1 MLKLLVALHVYPTVE
16 WYVQCADI
24 YIDST
29 VQESIPATSSFSIIQ
44 PPIYPS
50 SGDVRSPGDSGYYIT
65 GPACFDGTLTVR
77 NHCDETAPGTRG
89 FTGQPGSAGG
99 SAGGSGGGS
108 AGGSTG
114 GSAGVDAGGEAGG
127 STGWDDTWG
136 SGSGDGSAG
145 SGSSGSSSEGTS
157 TAAPCVP
164 VGDCG
169 ALGWCSQSEF
179 VDFCSEQGA
188 GCSGVF
194 CRLEGTTAGAAT
206 GTTGG
211 AATGT
216 TGGAATG
223 TGGAAVGGG
232 ATGTGATG
240 GSGGSCATV
249 TWGMCGG
256 QYYSGDGCCPA
267 GSTCTYVN
275 FALSQCEPNSLLQAG
290 KSSAAPSTAEQRP
303 LTHASRATAVRPHGH
318 LRQDS
323 KGVRGTAMV
332 HLGSTLERRS
342 ASEDEGE
349 AAEMLEPWSAAA
361 EAAALRDEF

>member
-50 SGDVRSPGDSGYYIT
+50 SGDVGTGFRIPWGDGRSPGDSGYYIT

-108 AGGSTG
+108 AG
-114 GSAGVDAGGEAGG
+114 
-127 STGWDDTWG
+127 
-136 SGSGDGSAG
+136 
-145 SGSSGSSSEGTS
+145 SSSEGTS

-194 CRLEGTTAGAAT
+194 CRLE

-332 HLGSTLERRS
+332 HLGSPLERRS

>member
-50 SGDVRSPGDSGYYIT
+50 SGDVGTGFRNPWGDGRSPGDSGYYIT

-136 SGSGDGSAG
+136 SGSGDGSTG

-194 CRLEGTTAGAAT
+194 CRLEGTT
-206 GTTGG
+206 
-211 AATGT
+211 
-216 TGGAATG
+216 GGAATG
-223 TGGAAVGGG
+223 TGGG
-232 ATGTGATG
+232 
-240 GSGGSCATV
+240 GGSCATV

-342 ASEDEGE
+342 ASGTR
-349 AAEMLEPWSAAA
+349 ARRLRCWSLGPRPRR
-361 EAAALRDEF
+361 LRPCGTSFER

>member
-108 AGGSTG
+108 AGG
-114 GSAGVDAGGEAGG
+114 EAGG

-194 CRLEGTTAGAAT
+194 CRLEGTT
-206 GTTGG
+206 
-211 AATGT
+211 
-216 TGGAATG
+216 GGAATG

-256 QYYSGDGCCPA
+256 QHYSGDGCCPA
-267 GSTCTYVN
+267 GSTCTYVTS
-275 FALSQCEPNSLLQAG
+275 ALSQCQPNSLLQAR
-290 KSSAAPSTAEQRP
+290 KSS
-303 LTHASRATAVRPHGH
+303 
-318 LRQDS
+318 
-323 KGVRGTAMV
+323 
-332 HLGSTLERRS
+332 
-342 ASEDEGE
+342 
-349 AAEMLEPWSAAA
+349 
-361 EAAALRDEF
+361 